1 MSDQGKAGTA
11 SVLLVTA
18 PGGATRGTAL
28 SNFLTDYTVGKA
40 KPEIRTTT
48 LGNTDDTFTGGFRS
62 QTFEASG
69 IWEPAAHTLIT
80 ALLNG
85 STASPSR
92 DYPHGTASGAL
103 YEDFDLKLLTYD
115 DPRGRDDA
123 VSFRITGRVQNLTQG
138 TA

>member
-18 PGGATRGTAL
+18 PGGANYGTAL
-28 SNFLTDYTVGKA
+28 SNFLTDYSVGKA

-62 QTFEASG
+62 QTFEANG
-69 IWEPAAHTLIT
+69 IWEPAAHQLIT
-80 ALLNG
+80 GLLNAG
-85 STASPSR
+85 TASPSK
-92 DYPHGTASGAL
+92 DFPFGTATGSL
-103 YEDFDLKLLTYD
+103 FEQFSLTLLTYD

-123 VSFRITGRVQNLTQG
+123 VSFRITGRIQNLSQG